1 MLHDLSE
8 TWWIYQDK
16 KTIRERLDIN
26 VWLYQDRWAEQVE
39 HQQAL
44 LVRWIDMDVSTFL
57 YDVDKHRLT
66 PSHTRRLHHR
76 HVVAKLGWPRKGNF
90 QATL

>member
-8 TWWIYQDK
+8 TWWIHQDR
-16 KTIRERLDIN
+16 KTTRERPDIN

-44 LVRWIDMDVSTFL
+44 LVS
-57 YDVDKHRLT
+57 VDQYGREYILI
-66 PSHTRRLHHR
+66 
-76 HVVAKLGWPRKGNF
+76 
-90 QATL
+90 

>member
-8 TWWIYQDK
+8 TWRVYQDK

-26 VWLYQDRWAEQVE
+26 VWLYQGRWAEQVE

-44 LVRWIDMDVSTFL
+44 LVS
-57 YDVDKHRLT
+57 VDRYGREYILI
-66 PSHTRRLHHR
+66 
-76 HVVAKLGWPRKGNF
+76 
-90 QATL
+90 